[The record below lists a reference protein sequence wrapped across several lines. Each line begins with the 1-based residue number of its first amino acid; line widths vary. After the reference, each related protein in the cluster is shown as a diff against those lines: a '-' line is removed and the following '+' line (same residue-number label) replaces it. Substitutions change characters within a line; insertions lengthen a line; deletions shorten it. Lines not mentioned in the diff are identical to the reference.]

1 MELELSNSIINK
13 IRADTKYKYDGN
25 YFNYNTFYNCD
36 TSSINFKIKSKINDI
51 SDDGV
56 INAII
61 FVDGFDEN
69 NQKYFKNLNEYISYL
84 TVKAMS
90 LDYKIKTDLDDF
102 MNNLFDDDSV
112 IHRY

>member
-1 MELELSNSIINK
+1 MELSNSIINEVCG
-13 IRADTKYKYDGN
+13 ATKFKYDGN

-56 INAII
+56 VNAII

>member
-1 MELELSNSIINK
+1 MEIELSNSIINK
-13 IRADTKYKYDGN
+13 ICADTKFKYNGD
-25 YFNYNTFYNCD
+25 YFYYNTIYNLKQL
-36 TSSINFKIKSKINDI
+36 SINFQIRSKICDI
-51 SDDGV
+51 KDDGTV
-56 INAII
+56 WAKI

>member
-13 IRADTKYKYDGN
+13 ICADTKFKYDGN

-56 INAII
+56 VNAII

>member
-1 MELELSNSIINK
+1 MTHLALILK
-13 IRADTKYKYDGN
+13 L
-25 YFNYNTFYNCD
+25 
-36 TSSINFKIKSKINDI
+36 KSKINDI

-56 INAII
+56 VNTTI

>member
-1 MELELSNSIINK
+1 M
-13 IRADTKYKYDGN
+13 
-25 YFNYNTFYNCD
+25 
-36 TSSINFKIKSKINDI
+36 
-51 SDDGV
+51 V
-56 INAII
+56 NATI

-84 TVKAMS
+84 TEKAMS